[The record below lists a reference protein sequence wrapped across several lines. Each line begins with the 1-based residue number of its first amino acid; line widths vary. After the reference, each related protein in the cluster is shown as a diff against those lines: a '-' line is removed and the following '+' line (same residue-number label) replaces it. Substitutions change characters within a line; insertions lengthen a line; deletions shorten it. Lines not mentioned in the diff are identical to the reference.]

1 MSFDLSALDGD
12 AVIITIDD
20 LPFGNEPRAQNIAAL
35 RITPLPE
42 TAGGGF
48 LVTGFEAK
56 SALGQYVWRRG
67 RIGRHGRNQDLWT
80 LIANAAYALNHA
92 QSGPLDDAE
101 PGREQPNRMGGWNIK

>member
-12 AVIITIDD
+12 AVIITIDN
-20 LPFGNEPRAQNIAAL
+20 LPFGSELRRETIAAL
-35 RITPLPE
+35 RITAIPE

-48 LVTGFEAK
+48 VIAGFETHRVVEGYA
-56 SALGQYVWRRG
+56 WRRT

-92 QSGPLDDAE
+92 KAGPRDDASRAE
-101 PGREQPNRMGGWNIK
+101 GG